1 MIASTLLSYLNII
14 TKDIVPETLISLNTY
29 HPALI
34 HSATYTYPCL
44 VRHYLPLKEK
54 PFLI

>member
-29 HPALI
+29 HPA
-34 HSATYTYPCL
+34 TYTYPCL